1 LGGFKINNKYFS
13 KTLSFIQVLFLVQA
27 CSYKTKID
35 SNYYCRQLKVSCIQS
50 NKVVNFKTSKGDFE
64 VKLVGKDN
72 PVTVSNFLENIY
84 NNIYENK
91 KFYKIIN
98 YPQIRFIHGGINP
111 ENKSYMERKQN
122 LNKTSPTIPL
132 EIKFKEE
139 IKPRYN
145 YQIKNPSETVNLV
158 NTFESGSIAMV
169 KSGKNKSSSTEF
181 FFVTT
186 KIPELDGRYSIFGKI
201 IKGLDVLE
209 KINKEDYIKAVQI
222 SN

>member
-1 LGGFKINNKYFS
+1 
-13 KTLSFIQVLFLVQA
+13 LVQA
-27 CSYKTKID
+27 CSYKSKID
-35 SNYYCRQLKVSCIQS
+35 SSYYCQKLKFSCIQS
-50 NKVVNFKTSKGDFE
+50 NKLVNFKTSKGDFE
-64 VKLVGKDN
+64 VKLFGKDN
-72 PVTVSNFLENIY
+72 PVTVSNFLENID

-98 YPQIRFIHGGINP
+98 YPQIRFIHGGVNP
-111 ENKSYMERKQN
+111 ENKSYTEQKQN

-201 IKGLDVLE
+201 IKGIDVLK

-222 SN
+222 IN

>member
-1 LGGFKINNKYFS
+1 
-13 KTLSFIQVLFLVQA
+13 LVQA
-27 CSYKTKID
+27 CSYKSKID
-35 SNYYCRQLKVSCIQS
+35 SNYYCQKLKFSCIQS

-64 VKLVGKDN
+64 VKLFGKDN
-72 PVTVSNFLENIY
+72 PVTVSNFLENIDK
-84 NNIYENK
+84 NIYENK

-98 YPQIRFIHGGINP
+98 YPQISFIHGGVNP
-111 ENKSYMERKQN
+111 ENKSYIERKQN
-122 LNKTSPTIPL
+122 LNKISPTIPL

-201 IKGLDVLE
+201 IKGLDVLK

>member
-1 LGGFKINNKYFS
+1 MFY
-13 KTLSFIQVLFLVQA
+13 VPA
-27 CSYKTKID
+27 CSFENEID
-35 SNYYCRQLKVSCIQS
+35 SNYYCQKLKLTCIEG
-50 NKVVNFKTSKGDFE
+50 NKLIYFKTSKGDFE
-64 VKLVGKDN
+64 VKLLGKDY
-72 PVTVSNFLENIY
+72 PVTVSNFLENIN
-84 NNIYENK
+84 NNIYKNK

-98 YPQIRFIHGGINP
+98 YPQIKFIHGGVNP
-111 ENKSYMERKQN
+111 ENQSYIEQN
-122 LNKTSPTIPL
+122 QTLNKTSVSIPL

-145 YQIKNPSETVNLV
+145 YQIKNPNETINLI

-169 KSGKNKSSSTEF
+169 KSGKKKSSSTEF
-181 FFVTT
+181 FFVTS

-201 IKGLDVLE
+201 IKGLDVLK

>member
-1 LGGFKINNKYFS
+1 MQSCG
-13 KTLSFIQVLFLVQA
+13 
-27 CSYKTKID
+27 YKKKLD
-35 SNYYCRQLKVSCIQS
+35 SNYYCQKLRFDCIQS
-50 NKVVNFKTSKGDFE
+50 NKIVNFKTTKGDFE
-64 VKLVGKDN
+64 VELFGKDN
-72 PVTVSNFLENIY
+72 PVTVSNFLENIE
-84 NNIYENK
+84 NNIYVNQ

-98 YPQIRFIHGGINP
+98 YTQIKFIHGGVNQ
-111 ENKSYMERKQN
+111 ENKLYIERKQN
-122 LNKTSPTIPL
+122 LNKTSLSIPL

-145 YQIKNPSETVNLV
+145 YQIKNPKETENLV

-181 FFVTT
+181 FFVTS

-201 IKGLDVLE
+201 IKGLDVLK

>member
-1 LGGFKINNKYFS
+1 MFFVTGCNLKS
-13 KTLSFIQVLFLVQA
+13 E
-27 CSYKTKID
+27 ID
-35 SNYYCRQLKVSCIQS
+35 SDYYCKKLEFNCTQNNLII
-50 NKVVNFKTSKGDFE
+50 NFRTSKGDFE
-64 VKLVGKDN
+64 VEIFGKDN
-72 PVTVSNFLENIY
+72 PVTVSNFLQNIE
-84 NNIYENK
+84 NNIYANQ

-98 YPQIRFIHGGINP
+98 YPQIRFIHGGVMP
-111 ENKSYMERKQN
+111 ENEFYIEGNQT
-122 LNKTSPTIPL
+122 LYKTSPTIPL

-145 YQIKNPSETVNLV
+145 YQTKNPSETINLV

-201 IKGLDVLE
+201 IKGLDILE
-209 KINKEDYIKAVQI
+209 KINKEDFIKTVQI